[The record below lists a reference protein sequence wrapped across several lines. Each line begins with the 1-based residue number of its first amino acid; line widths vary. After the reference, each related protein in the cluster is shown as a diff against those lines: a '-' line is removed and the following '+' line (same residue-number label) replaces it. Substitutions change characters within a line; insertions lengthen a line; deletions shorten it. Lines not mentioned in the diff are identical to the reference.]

1 MLRNDTLVLTNHR
14 HSGQSTCD
22 VNQKRH
28 HAMRT
33 FHFHTVRWI
42 DVKGSDGSAKFSTLP
57 TIHQSWR
64 VRSSLATIL
73 FLDDYLLSYVSILS
87 RCKSGADYFSEWIN
101 LESSSN
107 IAPPDTNDRAS
118 GYEIFVES
126 SLFKVSFVA
135 SNGFLA
141 VSQGNAIP
149 STLASFDGDHYQ
161 TAIQTIFLFLSWR
174 W

>member
-1 MLRNDTLVLTNHR
+1 MWC
-14 HSGQSTCD
+14 QSKKAPC
-22 VNQKRH
+22 
-28 HAMRT
+28 HAN
-33 FHFHTVRWI
+33 I
-42 DVKGSDGSAKFSTLP
+42 S
-57 TIHQSWR
+57 
-64 VRSSLATIL
+64 
-73 FLDDYLLSYVSILS
+73 LSYRSMNRRQGFRWFCKILVSANNPPIMESSVVSCNNIIPWWLFVIICQHPFKVQI
-87 RCKSGADYFSEWIN
+87 RCRLFSEWIN